1 MKCSE
6 LVLKGT
12 RILKEKGIEASRL
25 EAEVLLAFAWRW
37 DRTHLLIFFD
47 EPVPGDV
54 EKRYD
59 DLICRRSRG
68 VPVPYLTGEKEFMS
82 LGFTVNPDHIRV
94 IDLVHLHQ
102 LPHTDLITACQTP
115 QGLTAGYLMSPA
127 PCLRR

>member
-59 DLICRRSRG
+59 DLIC
-68 VPVPYLTGEKEFMS
+68 
-82 LGFTVNPDHIRV
+82 
-94 IDLVHLHQ
+94 
-102 LPHTDLITACQTP
+102 
-115 QGLTAGYLMSPA
+115 SPA
-127 PCLRR
+127 VTWSGTLSERGRISVNGPGRNLSASSSAAGGQKEANSLAWSSEETCRIRGFSCGLPLT